1 MIKQAL
7 DRAFQLAMH
16 SVIRHRMNFL
26 AHLHLA
32 GSDPERIVGNLMADF
47 VRGSDLEHFA
57 PAIERGI
64 REHRAIDAF
73 TDAHPRFLESKR
85 LISPARRR
93 CSGIIVDLAFD
104 HCLCRTWDQFC
115 DVPLEEFVEGGY
127 QVLEAHRDELPGK
140 MVRMLPRMIRENWLV
155 SYREVDGLARA
166 LDRLSQRSPRL
177 GMLHGSA
184 EEVRENVDALEEQFL
199 AFYPE
204 LIAFVQQRR

>member
-1 MIKQAL
+1 M
-7 DRAFQLAMH
+7 
-16 SVIRHRMNFL
+16 
-26 AHLHLA
+26 
-32 GSDPERIVGNLMADF
+32 GNLMADF

-115 DVPLEEFVEGGY
+115 EVSLEAFVDNGY
-127 QVLEAHRDELPGK
+127 EVLEAHRHELPEK
-140 MVRMLPRMIRENWLV
+140 MVGMLPWMIRENWLV

-166 LDRLSQRSPRL
+166 LDRMSQRSPRL

-184 EEVRENVDALEEQFL
+184 DEVRENVEALEEKFL

-204 LIAFVQQRR
+204 LITFVRERE